1 MWLKCIS
8 VLSLLYLYCSHE
20 KLQYVCDTDFVLL
33 RRRFAV
39 EISEQVNN
47 TVRVLNVSRLHE
59 KSCVVSKCYSM
70 VRIDFIQ
77 IVQSD
82 CELTA
87 FSATFAIKYC
97 TKCKKSQKPMDF
109 NWKANNKF
117 QFSQFSIC
125 EQQVRYH
132 K

>member
-39 EISEQVNN
+39 EISEQVNK
-47 TVRVLNVSRLHE
+47 TVRVLTVSHLHE
-59 KSCVVSKCYSM
+59 KSCVVSECYSM

-77 IVQSD
+77 IVQ
-82 CELTA
+82 
-87 FSATFAIKYC
+87 F
-97 TKCKKSQKPMDF
+97 
-109 NWKANNKF
+109 
-117 QFSQFSIC
+117 
-125 EQQVRYH
+125 
-132 K
+132 